1 MIVANAVSRQNQ
13 ETHGM
18 YNMDTGTV
26 DAVVGSYCS
35 LRRPIRDRHGVIHFN
50 EKPRVVRQVVSLDR
64 LMFLVEF
71 NDGST
76 MFLFPEEVIIE

>member
-1 MIVANAVSRQNQ
+1 
-13 ETHGM
+13 M

-50 EKPRVVRQVVSLDR
+50 EKPRYVRQVVNLDR
-64 LMFLVEF
+64 IMLLVEF
-71 NDGST
+71 KDCIT
-76 MFLFPEEVIIE
+76 MFLIPEEVIIE